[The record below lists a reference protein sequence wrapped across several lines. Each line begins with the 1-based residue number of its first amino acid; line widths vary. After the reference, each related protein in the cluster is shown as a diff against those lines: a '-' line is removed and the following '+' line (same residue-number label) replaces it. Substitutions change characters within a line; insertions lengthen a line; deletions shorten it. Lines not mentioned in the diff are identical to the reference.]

1 MFCHE
6 LEKMFLEE
14 EHKGGKGMKGKK
26 KGGPAP
32 KKKPAFNSQLAK
44 KNKERQDKAAQNR
57 ALMDKERE
65 EKIKENLNQRF
76 KGINH
81 IFTAKG
87 APVAAQP
94 NPAAAPANQN
104 NQQ

>member
-1 MFCHE
+1 MAIWKF
-6 LEKMFLEE
+6 
-14 EHKGGKGMKGKK
+14 
-26 KGGPAP
+26 
-32 KKKPAFNSQLAK
+32 S
-44 KNKERQDKAAQNR
+44 RIVIYI
-57 ALMDKERE
+57 
-65 EKIKENLNQRF
+65 KIKENLNKRF

-94 NPAAAPANQN
+94 NPAAAAPANQN